1 MLSCYFVHDG
11 GKTSQWRL
19 KGHAKTAFWKWVAS
33 WAVMLQMPS
42 DLGYE
47 DNGFK
52 LPPLT
57 IEQIVVDKTGY
68 IVREALTLQDR
79 RGARRNSLDL
89 RVAKARGLILG
100 D

>member
-1 MLSCYFVHDG
+1 
-11 GKTSQWRL
+11 
-19 KGHAKTAFWKWVAS
+19 
-33 WAVMLQMPS
+33 MLQMPS

-57 IEQIVVDKTGY
+57 IEQIVVDHTGY
-68 IVREALTLQDR
+68 IVKEAQTLQDR
-79 RGARRNSLDL
+79 RCARRNSLDQ
-89 RVAKARGLILG
+89 RVAKARNLIFG